1 MRLGQNGHVKMND
14 HSANTQTV
22 HSLAE
27 VATPRARQYL
37 AQLCKHFQHKLPVTW
52 DDSEGHIAFS
62 MGDCRLEAQDN
73 ALTLSLASPD
83 DAELKRLQDVVA
95 RHLLRFAFR
104 ESLEVQWRCPEASGG

>member
-1 MRLGQNGHVKMND
+1 MQAF
-14 HSANTQTV
+14 SAQ
-22 HSLAE
+22 A
-27 VATPRARQYL
+27 A
-37 AQLCKHFQHKLPVTW
+37 VTW

-83 DAELKRLQDVVA
+83 DAELKRLQDVVP